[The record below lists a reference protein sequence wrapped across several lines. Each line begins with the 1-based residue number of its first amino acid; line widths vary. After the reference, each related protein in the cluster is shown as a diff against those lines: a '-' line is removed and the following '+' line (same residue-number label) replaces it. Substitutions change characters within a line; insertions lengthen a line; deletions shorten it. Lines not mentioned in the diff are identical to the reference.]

1 LESVKD
7 HFEEEA
13 AAFDE
18 IINMIIPHYEKMIQ
32 ALVDTIPFEKSANI
46 KVLDLGCG
54 TGNVSYKI
62 KKRFPNS
69 EIICL
74 DIAENMIKMAK
85 NKLAE
90 YDDIT
95 FKIMDFRNIN
105 FKNEF
110 NVVISSLAIHHLID
124 DEKKKIYK
132 HIYDSLRS
140 RGVFYNADIILGSN
154 DELQNIYMEKWIQH
168 MLKKLSKKEIDT
180 IWLPKHKREDLPAK
194 IIDHITWMEDLGF
207 EGIDVVWKHYYFG
220 VYGGTK
226 H

>member
-1 LESVKD
+1 MEKVKN

-18 IINMIIPHYEKMIQ
+18 IIKMIIPHYEKMIQ
-32 ALVDTIPFEKSANI
+32 ALVDAIPFDESANI

-54 TGNVSYKI
+54 TGNVSYNI

-69 EIICL
+69 EIVCL
-74 DIAENMIKMAK
+74 DLAENMIELAK
-85 NKLAE
+85 NKLSE

-95 FKIMDFRNIN
+95 YKIMDFRNIN

-132 HIYDSLRS
+132 YIYDSLRS
-140 RGVFYNADIILGSN
+140 NGVFYNADIILGSN

-168 MLKKLSKKEIDT
+168 MLKKISMGEMDSK
-180 IWLPKHKREDLPAK
+180 WLPKHKDEDIPAK
-194 IIDHITWMEDLGF
+194 ITDHIRWMDDLGF
-207 EGIDVVWKHYYFG
+207 KGIDIVWKQYYFG

-226 H
+226 